1 MSKQSNKVFWQN
13 VSLVF
18 SGTVVAQVIP
28 ILGSLIIARLF
39 VPDAFG
45 QFAIWLGFV
54 LMFAVICTGRYEM
67 SLPVEEDG
75 EPRILGIAANLF
87 VVTIIS
93 IIAIFFT
100 SIFIYFGIKFGMSNT
115 QLFLIVPTGAL
126 MGTMNIWQTWAA
138 AEGKFPSLSKMRI
151 ITSFGITTFQIGAG
165 YILPSIDTLI
175 VGQLVGVS
183 IGLVYSFILL
193 PLKKEYLL
201 RGNYQGIINY
211 LSKHKRFFIF
221 SLPADAVNAIS
232 AQLPIL
238 IIGAKYGADIAG
250 FLAMTMRALGAPIA
264 LLGRAVLD
272 VFKRHASV
280 AFRKNG
286 ECRKHYMQTF
296 KALSLMSLAVMPVFY
311 FYAEEMFTF
320 AFGEQWLMS
329 GIIAVWML
337 PMFMLR
343 FVSSPLSYMYYL
355 ANKQPIDLIWQI
367 CLLIMTIVTL
377 YFVVTYKSALISY
390 AAGYSLLYIVYMV
403 ISYRLSC
410 GNNKMINDK

>member
-138 AEGKFPSLSKMRI
+138 AEGKFPSLS
-151 ITSFGITTFQIGAG
+151 
-165 YILPSIDTLI
+165 
-175 VGQLVGVS
+175 
-183 IGLVYSFILL
+183 
-193 PLKKEYLL
+193 
-201 RGNYQGIINY
+201 N
-211 LSKHKRFFIF
+211 
-221 SLPADAVNAIS
+221 
-232 AQLPIL
+232 
-238 IIGAKYGADIAG
+238 
-250 FLAMTMRALGAPIA
+250 
-264 LLGRAVLD
+264 
-272 VFKRHASV
+272 
-280 AFRKNG
+280 
-286 ECRKHYMQTF
+286 
-296 KALSLMSLAVMPVFY
+296 
-311 FYAEEMFTF
+311 
-320 AFGEQWLMS
+320 
-329 GIIAVWML
+329 VW
-337 PMFMLR
+337 
-343 FVSSPLSYMYYL
+343 
-355 ANKQPIDLIWQI
+355 
-367 CLLIMTIVTL
+367 
-377 YFVVTYKSALISY
+377 
-390 AAGYSLLYIVYMV
+390 
-403 ISYRLSC
+403 
-410 GNNKMINDK
+410 